1 VNADKNPPD
10 DNHMSEQ
17 NPVSKGACWGG
28 WIMGVLP
35 ALLLIFSA
43 IIKLVQP
50 HSMADQLARSGIS
63 SSLMFNLGIVELG
76 CTLIY
81 LVPRTSVLGA
91 ILLTGYM
98 GGATLAN
105 VQQGGA
111 TFVVTVVIGI
121 LFWGGLFLRD
131 RRIRALIPLRS

>member
-1 VNADKNPPD
+1 
-10 DNHMSEQ
+10 MSDT
-17 NPVSKGACWGG
+17 NSVSKGACWGG
-28 WIMGVLP
+28 WIMGLLP
-35 ALLLIFSA
+35 SLLLIFSA

-50 HSMADQLARSGIS
+50 HSMAEEMAKSGMS
-63 SSLMFNLGIVELG
+63 SSLMFNLGIVELA

-98 GGATLAN
+98 GGATFAN

-111 TFVVTVVIGI
+111 TFVLTVVIGI
-121 LFWGGLFLRD
+121 LVWGGLFLRD